1 LDTDIINQN
10 FQFAKLLITKFETLS
25 ISLFSTS
32 NCIPKALIPFDFNFS
47 MDSLHFYWVRAVTII
62 VYPLIL
68 NWYADSNPK
77 PLLAPMINATFSI
90 SCVFILLTKF
100 TTIYIFGNN
109 ITQQYDS
116 YLLKI
121 IKQ

>member
-1 LDTDIINQN
+1 
-10 FQFAKLLITKFETLS
+10 
-25 ISLFSTS
+25 
-32 NCIPKALIPFDFNFS
+32 
-47 MDSLHFYWVRAVTII
+47 
-62 VYPLIL
+62 
-68 NWYADSNPK
+68 
-77 PLLAPMINATFSI
+77 LAPMINATFSI

-100 TTIYIFGNN
+100 TNIYIFGNN